1 MIITPFGRELPDYL
15 FRLRTP
21 LRVPALLKRETRGFQ
36 PRIRECLAPVTEAHQ
51 TSRERST
58 RRRVLGFLSLS
69 RIAAGGKELGLW
81 WRFYDS
87 KSEESI
93 CDSGHLGRALGS
105 SNRGTSWPRK
115 LGSSG

>member
-36 PRIRECLAPVTEAHQ
+36 PRIRECLAPVPEAHQ

-58 RRRVLGFLSLS
+58 RRRVLGFLSLES
-69 RIAAGGKELGLW
+69 HCDRRQRVGAAVEVL
-81 WRFYDS
+81 
-87 KSEESI
+87 
-93 CDSGHLGRALGS
+93 
-105 SNRGTSWPRK
+105 
-115 LGSSG
+115 